1 MIYELIADDV
11 GFLDITTSG
20 LHISQKKK
28 ELWSFLQSMNVSF
41 AV

>member
-20 LHISQKKK
+20 LHISQKK